1 MLTRSVK
8 VSAVDDPIIVDAAQ
22 LIKDGELVAFP
33 TETVYG
39 LGADALNP
47 VACRKIFAVKGR
59 PPDKPLSLHVSS
71 VEMIDRIAH
80 ITPTAERLIK
90 KFLPG
95 PLTLILPKRSIVPDE
110 VTRGLSTVGI
120 RMPANDIALALIDKA
135 GVPIAAPSAN
145 LSGRPSPTTA
155 QEVRSALDG
164 LIPLILDGG
173 ECSIGISSTILDV
186 ENMKILRAGS
196 ITVEMLEIILGSGF
210 NERIAKS

>member
-1 MLTRSVK
+1 MLTRSIK
-8 VSAVDDPIIVDAAQ
+8 VSAVDAPIIVDAAR
-22 LIKDGELVAFP
+22 LIKAGELVAFP

-39 LGADALNP
+39 LGANGLDP
-47 VACRKIFAVKGR
+47 VACQKIFAVKGR

-95 PLTLILPKRSIVPDE
+95 PLTLILQKKSVVPDE
-110 VTRGLSTVGI
+110 VTRGLPTVGI
-120 RMPANDIALALIDKA
+120 RMPDNDIARALIEAA

-155 QEVRSALDG
+155 QAVMSELDG

-196 ITVEMLEIILGSGF
+196 ITMEMLETIF
-210 NERIAKS
+210 

>member
-71 VEMIDRIAH
+71 VEMIDRIA
-80 ITPTAERLIK
+80 ERLIQ